1 MLTGGNKSVMRVEA
15 SILREKDESKGEYGI
30 ADVVGGK
37 EGCRL
42 SKYKKLLVHFIAFH
56 SARPSK

>member
-1 MLTGGNKSVMRVEA
+1 MMRVEA
-15 SILREKDESKGEYGI
+15 SILRERDESKGEYGI